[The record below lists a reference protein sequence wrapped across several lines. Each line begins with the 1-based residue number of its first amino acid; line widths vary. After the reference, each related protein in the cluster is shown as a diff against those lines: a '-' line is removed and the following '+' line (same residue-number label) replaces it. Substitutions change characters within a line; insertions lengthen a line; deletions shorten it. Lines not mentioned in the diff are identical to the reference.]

1 MLKSGFQDCTPVITE
16 NLYAHLILTKQKKFY
31 YYFSFFFKVKIVG
44 ITFLVAVP
52 TEIAASTPRIPSVH
66 SALRNNLS
74 FKMFG

>member
-1 MLKSGFQDCTPVITE
+1 MITE
-16 NLYAHLILTKQKKFY
+16 NLYAHLILTKQNIFY

-66 SALRNNLS
+66 SAL
-74 FKMFG
+74 